1 VSAKLSI
8 FRHCT
13 HLGTADSNSMG
24 SSDTFACN
32 LAVLQPVPL
41 DLKHNIFG
49 ANYSDHN
56 WVYVIF
62 ISSLTNSL
70 TDKWNGWLVPLS
82 MLIKNIKSRQQL
94 SIYIYI
100 YIYIY
105 INLKSV
111 TCLLCHK
118 VLGMITKHNKSALFY
133 VQRLLFSRY
142 PNASS
147 LDAWLARPDESVQH
161 RRLLLSVYTAAL

>member
-1 VSAKLSI
+1 MKWLTCPIIHADQKYKVQA
-8 FRHCT
+8 
-13 HLGTADSNSMG
+13 TAIN
-24 SSDTFACN
+24 
-32 LAVLQPVPL
+32 
-41 DLKHNIFG
+41 
-49 ANYSDHN
+49 
-56 WVYVIF
+56 
-62 ISSLTNSL
+62 
-70 TDKWNGWLVPLS
+70 
-82 MLIKNIKSRQQL
+82 
-94 SIYIYI
+94 IYI

-147 LDAWLARPDESVQH
+147 LDA
-161 RRLLLSVYTAAL
+161 